1 MAAYSDGVDEA
12 RTAIHR
18 EKERRARGVP
28 ANKHNSRN
36 NLRFYLPLDEGE
48 EMAYC
53 CLERHRGEK
62 VTAFH
67 LHREDTGAFILACSC
82 ASDMEG
88 PFKFHTLTDS
98 HLRTMDAIPAAADSA
113 VYLGMMDINFI
124 GTEFVVRDHRWDDA
138 MSARFSHELG
148 LTVYETNV
156 SGRAPNSMKVVVC
169 VELKSST
176 RLQCARMRR
185 FRRELFGC
193 ASRTRRERSIRPKIS
208 RIDFEVW
215 WGPPKPV
222 ISGRRAPAPRGPGH
236 GGELAGHVPL
246 RALRQGEHDARPR
259 EPPQALVPA
268 DGAVRRRAPR
278 IRGRRAAPHRRVDA
292 DGRRPEPVLLQ
303 REEGRRRGRRGH
315 AGVLRARG
323 RRDARHDHL
332 PHEEAGSCDG
342 VDAFLYARTPRR
354 RRRSGT
360 TSSTRGR

>member
-1 MAAYSDGVDEA
+1 
-12 RTAIHR
+12 
-18 EKERRARGVP
+18 
-28 ANKHNSRN
+28 
-36 NLRFYLPLDEGE
+36 
-48 EMAYC
+48 MAYC

-169 VELKSST
+169 VELESST
-176 RLQCARMRR
+176 RLQCAW
-185 FRRELFGC
+185 FRRELFGR
-193 ASRTRRERSIRPKIS
+193 ALRTRRERSIRPTIS

-222 ISGRRAPAPRGPGH
+222 VDFHTGRRAPAPRRPVH
-236 GGELAGHVPL
+236 GGELAGHVAL
-246 RALRQGEHDARPR
+246 RAFRQGEHDARPR
-259 EPPQALVPA
+259 EPPQALVPSHR
-268 DGAVRRRAPR
+268 AVRRRAPR

-342 VDAFLYARTPRR
+342 VRLLFCTAGHHR